1 MRKQKLKSLIHD
13 LEILVDSLKT
23 EIYSDTNIHQV
34 SKLVHITKMTMTTT
48 DMRTNT
54 RAKKLVKVLEKI
66 ISQEHLYTD
75 EQLREMKQALR
86 VVKKEMDILNTKLK
100 RGFGS

>member
-1 MRKQKLKSLIHD
+1 M
-13 LEILVDSLKT
+13 
-23 EIYSDTNIHQV
+23 
-34 SKLVHITKMTMTTT
+34 SKLVRITKMTMTTT

-66 ISQEHLYTD
+66 IAQEHLYTD

>member
-1 MRKQKLKSLIHD
+1 M
-13 LEILVDSLKT
+13 
-23 EIYSDTNIHQV
+23 
-34 SKLVHITKMTMTTT
+34 SKLVRITKTKMMTT

-54 RAKKLVKVLEKI
+54 RAKRLVKVLEKL

-75 EQLREMKQALR
+75 DQLKEMKQALR
-86 VVKKEMDILNTKLK
+86 VVKKEMNNLNTKLK

>member
-1 MRKQKLKSLIHD
+1 M
-13 LEILVDSLKT
+13 
-23 EIYSDTNIHQV
+23 
-34 SKLVHITKMTMTTT
+34 SKLVRITKMTMMTT

-66 ISQEHLYTD
+66 IAQEHLYTD

-86 VVKKEMDILNTKLK
+86 GVKKEMDILNTKLK